1 MNFTRSESSMPLP
14 KHIFREYDVR
24 GIAGRDLTEQTV
36 ELLGRALA
44 VYLKG
49 KKKHNRMA
57 IGRDGR
63 LTSRAFSHA
72 LVDGLT
78 ASGVDVIDLG
88 EVPTGVT
95 YFSLFSQDV
104 DGGVQITGSHNPKE
118 YNGLKI
124 AVGDSTIHG
133 KEIQKLREIA
143 EKGEFPAAKKPV
155 TITRMDI
162 VPKYHAEIRRRVKL
176 KRKLKV
182 VVDAGN
188 GVGGKVAVPLFEAM
202 GCEVIPLYC
211 DVDGNFPNH
220 HPDPTLPSTLKDLI
234 ALVKRK
240 KADLGIAFD
249 GDADR
254 IGAVDEKGNII
265 AGDMLLLLFAR
276 SVLADKP
283 GATIIGEVKCSRVLY
298 EDVAAHGGKP
308 IMWMAGHSLIK
319 DAMKRFNGL
328 MAGEMSGHMFFKHD
342 WYGFDCAVYA
352 GARLLEI
359 VARHK
364 KPLSAHLAGLPKM
377 YATEEIRIETSDAKK
392 FKIVEHATK
401 FFQDQGFDVKTID
414 GARIE
419 FADGWGLLRVSNTSP
434 MLVMRA
440 EASSPTRLKEIKA
453 LIEKKVGE
461 LNR

>member
-1 MNFTRSESSMPLP
+1 MKLP
-14 KHIFREYDVR
+14 EHIFREYDVR
-24 GIAGRDLTEQTV
+24 GIAGRDLTEETV
-36 ELLGRALA
+36 EILGRSLA

-49 KKKHNRMA
+49 KKKHNRIA

-63 LTSRAFSHA
+63 LTSRGFANA
-72 LVDGLT
+72 LTDGLT
-78 ASGVDVIDLG
+78 ASGVDVLDIG

-95 YFSLFSQDV
+95 YFSLYSQDV

-124 AVGDSTIHG
+124 AVGGSTIHG
-133 KEIQKLREIA
+133 KEIQKLRAIA

-162 VPKYHAEIRRRVKL
+162 VPQYQAQIEKRVKL
-176 KRKLKV
+176 KRKLRV

-188 GVGGKVAVPLFEAM
+188 GVGGKVAVPLFERM
-202 GCEVIPLYC
+202 GCEVIPMYC

-220 HPDPTLPSTLKDLI
+220 HPDPTLPSTLKS
-234 ALVKRK
+234 LVAMVKKK
-240 KADLGIAFD
+240 KADLGVAFD

-254 IGAVDEKGNII
+254 IGAVDEKGTII
-265 AGDMLLLLFAR
+265 PGDMLLLLFAR
-276 SVLADKP
+276 SVLEDKP

-298 EDVAAHGGKP
+298 QDIAAHGGKP
-308 IMWMAGHSLIK
+308 VMWMAGHSLIK
-319 DAMKRFNGL
+319 DAMRRFGAL
-328 MAGEMSGHMFFKHD
+328 MAGEMSGHMFFKHR

-359 VARHK
+359 VASSK
-364 KPLSAHLAGLPKM
+364 KPLSAHFAGLPKM
-377 YATEEIRIETSDAKK
+377 YATEEIRIETTDARK
-392 FKIVEHATK
+392 FGIVEKATQ
-401 FFQDQGFDVKTID
+401 FFQDQGFEVNTID

-419 FADGWGLLRVSNTSP
+419 FPDGWGLLRVSNTSP

-440 EASSPTRLKEIKA
+440 EAESPKRLKEIKS
-453 LIEKKVGE
+453 LVEKKVAE
-461 LNR
+461 LNG

>member
-1 MNFTRSESSMPLP
+1 MQLP

-24 GIAGRDLTEQTV
+24 GIAGRDLTEEIV
-36 ELLGRALA
+36 ERLGRSLA
-44 VYLKG
+44 VYLKR
-49 KKKHNRMA
+49 KRKHNRMV

-63 LTSRAFSHA
+63 LTSRTFAHA
-72 LVDGLT
+72 VIDGLT
-78 ASGVDVIDLG
+78 ASGVDVIDIG

-95 YFSLFSQDV
+95 YYALFTQKV

-124 AVGDSTIHG
+124 AVGESTIHG
-133 KEIQKLREIA
+133 KEIQKVRVIA
-143 EKGEFPAAKKPV
+143 EKGEFAEANGPV

-162 VPKYHAEIRRRVKL
+162 VPKYQAEIKKRIKL

-188 GVGGKVAVPLFEAM
+188 GVGGKIAVPLFERM
-202 GCEVIPLYC
+202 GCEVVPLYC

-234 ALVKRK
+234 AQVKRK

-254 IGAVDEKGNII
+254 IGAVDEQGGII

-276 SVLADKP
+276 SVLKDKP
-283 GATIIGEVKCSRVLY
+283 GATVIGEVKCSRVLY
-298 EDVAAHGGKP
+298 EDIAAHGGKP
-308 IMWMAGHSLIK
+308 VMWMAGHSLIK
-319 DAMKRFNGL
+319 DAMRRHHAL
-328 MAGEMSGHMFFKHD
+328 MAGEMSGHMFFKHR

-359 VARHK
+359 VASEK
-364 KPLSAHLAGLPKM
+364 KPLSAHLADLPKV

-392 FKIVEHATK
+392 FKIVEQATK
-401 FFQDQGFDVKTID
+401 YFQAQGFDVNTID

-419 FADGWGLLRVSNTSP
+419 FPDGWGLVRVSNTSP

-440 EASSPTRLKEIKA
+440 EAASPKRLKEIKGM
-453 LIEKKVGE
+453 IEAKIGE
-461 LNR
+461 LNV

>member
-1 MNFTRSESSMPLP
+1 MQLP

-24 GIAGRDLTEQTV
+24 GIAGQDLTEEIV
-36 ELLGRALA
+36 ERLGRSLA

-49 KKKHNRMA
+49 KKKHNRMV

-63 LTSRAFSHA
+63 LTSRAFAHA
-72 LVDGLT
+72 LTDGLT
-78 ASGVDVIDLG
+78 ASGVDVIDIG

-95 YFSLFSQDV
+95 YYGLFSQDV
-104 DGGVQITGSHNPKE
+104 DGGIQITGSHNPKE

-124 AVGDSTIHG
+124 AVGSSTIHG

-143 EKGEFPAAKKPV
+143 ERGEFADAKKPV

-162 VPKYHAEIRRRVKL
+162 VPKYQAEIQRRIKL
-176 KRKLKV
+176 KRKLRV

-188 GVGGKVAVPLFEAM
+188 GVGGKIAVPLFERM
-202 GCEVIPLYC
+202 GCEVVPLYC

-220 HPDPTLPSTLKDLI
+220 HPDPTLPSTLKK
-234 ALVKRK
+234 LVSTVKSK
-240 KADLGIAFD
+240 KADLGVAFD

-276 SVLADKP
+276 SVLEDKP

-298 EDVAAHGGKP
+298 EDVATHGGKP
-308 IMWMAGHSLIK
+308 VMWMAGHSLIK
-319 DAMKRFNGL
+319 DAMRRFDAL
-328 MAGEMSGHMFFKHD
+328 MAGEMSGHMFFKHR

-352 GARLLEI
+352 AARLLEI
-359 VARHK
+359 VAAQK
-364 KPLSAHLAGLPKM
+364 KPLSAHFDGLPKM
-377 YATEEIRIETSDAKK
+377 YATEEIRIESSDARK
-392 FKIVEHATK
+392 FKIVEQATK
-401 FFQDQGFDVKTID
+401 YFKDQGFDVVTID

-419 FADGWGLLRVSNTSP
+419 FSDGWGLLRVSNTSP
-434 MLVMRA
+434 VLVMRA
-440 EASSPTRLKEIKA
+440 EATSPARLKQIRAIVES
-453 LIEKKVGE
+453 KVAE
-461 LNR
+461 LNK